1 MKKRILITIIVVC
14 TVFSIIGGYV
24 FFTSK
29 KNTTSENK
37 SVRLL
42 KIKIHR
48 KERKTKTIIKQFNT
62 WQK

>member
-24 FFTSK
+24 FFTSQ

-37 SVRLL
+37 SAVS
-42 KIKIHR
+42 KNKKIHR

>member
-24 FFTSK
+24 FFTSQ

-37 SVRLL
+37 SAVS
-42 KIKIHR
+42 KNKKSIVK
-48 KERKTKTIIKQFNT
+48 KEKPKQS
-62 WQK
+62 